1 MQRFLIGVALATA
14 ALYAAA
20 LPSVAQVE
28 AAVKQGDYAQAQ
40 VMMHDVVEAKPGSAK
55 AQYLYAQILAHN
67 GRFADASTH
76 TAKARELDPALNFT
90 APDKFKGFEQMLER
104 EQQHERRSSA
114 GAVKPAP
121 SAWQP
126 AAAMAPRSGVPT
138 WVWGA
143 GLGLFALFAWR
154 MLQRGNPGQS
164 VIPPAHYGG
173 QPAYGAA
180 GPYAPSPGYGAMGG
194 AAPSTGTGL
203 MGVGLAAAGG
213 VAAGMLADR
222 LLQQG
227 HHQQALGGGVLEPG
241 YFSGGDQRIDPDA
254 QALENRELDFGR
266 GDDWGGGGGSVDTG
280 GSDGGG
286 W

>member
-1 MQRFLIGVALATA
+1 MKMQQWCVALALTA
-14 ALYAAA
+14 STMWAMA
-20 LPSVAQVE
+20 LPSVGEVE

-55 AQYLYAQILAHN
+55 AQYLYAEILAHN
-67 GRFADASTH
+67 GRFAEASTH
-76 TAKARELDPALNFT
+76 AAKARELDPALNFT
-90 APDKFKGFEQMLER
+90 TPDKFKGFEQMLER
-104 EQQHERRSSA
+104 EQQHEQRSSA

-154 MLQRGNPGQS
+154 MLQRGNPGNT
-164 VIPPAHYGG
+164 VMAPA
-173 QPAYGAA
+173 AASYGA
-180 GPYAPSPGYGAMGG
+180 SPGYGGSPGYGPMGG
-194 AAPSTGTGL
+194 PAPSSGPGL

-213 VAAGMLADR
+213 VAAGMLAEH

-227 HHQQALGGGVLEPG
+227 HGQQLGNGVLEPG
-241 YFSGGDQRIDPDA
+241 YFGGSDNRIDPAA
-254 QALENRELDFGR
+254 QALEDRPVDFGN
-266 GDDWGGGGGSVDTG
+266 GDDWGGGGSVDMG
-280 GSDGGG
+280 GSDDGG